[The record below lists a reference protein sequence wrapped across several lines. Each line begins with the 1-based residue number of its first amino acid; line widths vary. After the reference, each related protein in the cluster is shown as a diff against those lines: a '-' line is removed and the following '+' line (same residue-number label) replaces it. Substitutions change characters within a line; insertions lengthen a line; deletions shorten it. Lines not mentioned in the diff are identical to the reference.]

1 MWKQGKLK
9 FCFLELYKILFFFFS
24 QVFSIYGW
32 FNHELFYLYDCLF
45 NLFRHLTFYIV
56 ILLWMIL
63 KSTSLIC
70 FKYSKIFSILK
81 KIIHLTLPCF
91 LSFCFSLYFYYH
103 HFFILHFIFP
113 TLILILFYLWS
124 LMSSKTSNQP
134 FSVLHPLDET
144 AGVHG
149 YRAVFPNPFLIVA
162 HITWKYCCVWILA
175 FLLTSWVTSPLCACL
190 ILSGK
195 WG

>member
-9 FCFLELYKILFFFFS
+9 FCFLELSEILFFFS
-24 QVFSIYGW
+24 QVFSIYSW
-32 FNHELFYLYDCLF
+32 LNHELFYLYDCLF
-45 NLFRHLTFYIV
+45 NLSRHLTFYIV

-70 FKYSKIFSILK
+70 FQHSKIFSILK
-81 KIIHLTLPCF
+81 KFIHLTLLCF

-103 HFFILHFIFP
+103 HFFILYFIFP

-124 LMSSKTSNQP
+124 LMSSKTSNQL

-144 AGVHG
+144 ASCSTQV
-149 YRAVFPNPFLIVA
+149 
-162 HITWKYCCVWILA
+162 
-175 FLLTSWVTSPLCACL
+175 
-190 ILSGK
+190 
-195 WG
+195 